1 MSKRIQVVLSQKA
14 LDELGK
20 VLTAASAD
28 FNTGTITLS
37 DVVSEMVLTSNI
49 DIKDLRIKHTN
60 IRKYLKNLAQD
71 ENTDLDSALKTLLEL
86 KNQQSKKQL
95 KLSKVNDGVES

>member
-14 LDELGK
+14 LDELDK

-60 IRKYLKNLAQD
+60 VRKYLKNLAQD

-86 KNQQSKKQL
+86 KSQLSKKQL
-95 KLSKVNDGVES
+95 KLSKMNDGGES

>member
-14 LDELGK
+14 LDELDK

-49 DIKDLRIKHTN
+49 DIKELRIKHTN

-71 ENTDLDSALKTLLEL
+71 ENTDLDSALKTLIEL
-86 KNQQSKKQL
+86 KSQLSKKQL
-95 KLSKVNDGVES
+95 KLSKMNDGVES

>member
-14 LDELGK
+14 LDELDK

-60 IRKYLKNLAQD
+60 VRKYLKNLAQD

-86 KNQQSKKQL
+86 KSQLSKKQL
-95 KLSKVNDGVES
+95 KLSKMNDGAES

>member
-14 LDELGK
+14 LDELDK
-20 VLTAASAD
+20 VLTAASTD

-37 DVVSEMVLTSNI
+37 DVVSEMVLSSNI

-86 KNQQSKKQL
+86 KSQLSKKQL
-95 KLSKVNDGVES
+95 KLSKINDGVES

>member
-14 LDELGK
+14 LDELDK

-37 DVVSEMVLTSNI
+37 DVVSEMILTSNI

-86 KNQQSKKQL
+86 KSQLSKKQL
-95 KLSKVNDGVES
+95 KQSKMIDGNES

>member
-14 LDELGK
+14 LDELER

-28 FNTGTITLS
+28 FNIGTITLS
-37 DVVSEMVLTSNI
+37 DVVTEMVLTSNI
-49 DIKDLRIKHTN
+49 DIKEFRIKHTN
-60 IRKYLKNLAQD
+60 VRKYLKTLSQD

-86 KNQQSKKQL
+86 KSQLSKKQL
-95 KLSKVNDGVES
+95 KLSKMNDGAES

>member
-14 LDELGK
+14 LDELDK

-60 IRKYLKNLAQD
+60 VRKYLKNLAQD

-86 KNQQSKKQL
+86 KSQLSKKQL
-95 KLSKVNDGVES
+95 KLSKMNDGVES